1 MRRLKRSTPLLQRSR
16 NRFRGLAL
24 SHNGSALRYELSD
37 NRVTRR
43 QVLSVSAAG
52 KKREL
57 ARAESRHR
65 TQIAGL
71 RVLLCLQNFGG
82 SRVGCSNAGD
92 TPAATVPVP

>member
-1 MRRLKRSTPLLQRSR
+1 MRRLKRSTALLQRSR

-24 SHNGSALRYELSD
+24 WHNGSAERYKLSD

-43 QVLSVSAAG
+43 QVLCVCGS
-52 KKREL
+52 KKGGL
-57 ARAESRHR
+57 ARTESRHR

-71 RVLLCLQNFGG
+71 RVLLWLQRSGG

-92 TPAATVPVP
+92 TPTATVPVP